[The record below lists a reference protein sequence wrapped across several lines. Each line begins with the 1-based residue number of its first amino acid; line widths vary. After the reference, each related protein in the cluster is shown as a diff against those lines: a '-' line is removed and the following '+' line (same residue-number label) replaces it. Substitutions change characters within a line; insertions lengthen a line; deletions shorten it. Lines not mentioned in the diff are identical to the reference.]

1 MVRTAAIAFTL
12 ILCSAFAASAEQ
24 TTIESD
30 AATAY
35 SQQDWTKAEPLY
47 AQLTQSSADNARF
60 WFRYATAARANG
72 HYDIALQAF
81 EQAKSKGQGKGLPPF
96 LVDYEIAATYAAK
109 GDDSKAFAS
118 LDASVKAGYSQP
130 ANLESNAAWKS
141 LRADARFPPLLL
153 QAKKNA
159 TPCEYTAENRQ
170 FDFWLGDWDVV
181 STQGAQPAGTSHIA
195 REMSG
200 CVIWENWTGNG
211 GGFGKSYNVYNANYK
226 RWEQYWA
233 DNSGGVIFFHGNLK
247 DGVMDYWTDDIP
259 QPDGTKLR
267 RHLQFFNKSPDQVR
281 QFSQGSTD
289 EGKTWHVEYDLT
301 YNRRKS

>member
-1 MVRTAAIAFTL
+1 MLRAAVIV
-12 ILCSAFAASAEQ
+12 SALLLSSALAASAEQ
-24 TTIESD
+24 TTIEAD

-35 SQQDWTKAEPLY
+35 GQHDWTKAEPLY
-47 AQLTQSSADNARF
+47 EQLTQSNAGNAPF
-60 WFRYATAARANG
+60 WYRYATAARANG
-72 HYDIALQAF
+72 HYDIALRAF
-81 EQAKSKGQGKGLPPF
+81 EQAKTKGQGKGLPPF
-96 LVDYEIAATYAAK
+96 IVDYEIASTYAAR
-109 GDDSKAFAS
+109 GNAQQAFAS
-118 LDASVKAGYSQP
+118 LTSSVKGGYAQP
-130 ANLESNAAWKS
+130 NNLESDAAWKS
-141 LRADARFPPLLL
+141 LRADARFAPLLL

-159 TPCEYTAENRQ
+159 APCEYTAENRQ

-181 STQGAQPAGTSHIA
+181 STQGVQPAGTSHIA

-211 GGFGKSYNVYNANYK
+211 GGFGKSYNVYNANFK

-233 DNSGGVIFFHGNLK
+233 DNSGGVIFFRGNLK

-267 RHLQFFNKSPDQVR
+267 RHLQFFNESPDKVR

-301 YNRRKS
+301 YNRHKS